1 MLEHQRLQHVQPEH
15 RWHGGPLIHAIAVLA
30 VWTWR
35 WNADREGQRPL
46 LGRVTSHAALL
57 LIAVILVILGGVRVG
72 GSISVASSVIAQP
85 PALAS
90 AAETTIATTNNV
102 MRAYS
107 RAASQTLVLRQATH
121 HTAIPERPRL
131 DIITYQVQPGE
142 TTESIA
148 TLFGLQPTTIMWSN
162 PDLEKAPD
170 LLKVGQ
176 NLTILPLDGVYHTV
190 VEGDTLE
197 SIAEKYKVSVAEISE
212 CSFNAL
218 SLGPQLRPGSKL
230 IVPGGTKPY
239 EVRKVTTYTG
249 PAPTDAS
256 SDGSFMW
263 PAGGYISQGYW
274 YGHRAIDIAN
284 AVGVAI
290 VASDGGYVSFSGWT
304 DVGYGYLVVVDHGNG
319 YQTYY
324 AHLSNIFVTEGQVVG
339 AGEIIGAMG
348 STGNSTGPHLHFE
361 IRYQGYPTNPLI
373 FLP

>member
-1 MLEHQRLQHVQPEH
+1 MLSSVSAR
-15 RWHGGPLIHAIAVLA
+15 
-30 VWTWR
+30 
-35 WNADREGQRPL
+35 
-46 LGRVTSHAALL
+46 AALL
-57 LIAVILVILGGVRVG
+57 LVAVVLVILGGVRVG
-72 GSISVASSVIAQP
+72 GSSSVASSVIAQP

-90 AAETTIATTNNV
+90 AAETTTATTNNV

-107 RAASQTLVLRQATH
+107 RAASQTLVMRQATH

-197 SIAEKYKVSVAEISE
+197 SIAEKYKVSVADISE

-249 PAPTDAS
+249 PAPTAAS

-274 YGHRAIDIAN
+274 YGHRAVDIAN

-290 VASDGGYVSFSGWT
+290 VASDGGYVGFSGWS

-319 YQTYY
+319 YRTYY